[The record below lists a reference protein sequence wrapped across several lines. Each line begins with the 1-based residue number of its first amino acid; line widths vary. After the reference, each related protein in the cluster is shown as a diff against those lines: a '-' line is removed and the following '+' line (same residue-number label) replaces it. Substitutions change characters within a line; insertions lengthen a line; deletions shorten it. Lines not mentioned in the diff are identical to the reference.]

1 MTHLLFL
8 LAVLPS
14 PPLGSAGR
22 WVFLSFPGFTAR
34 TLSIQVTMSKP
45 PRAFAWLHQ
54 GGGSRAVKA
63 DETSA
68 ASVNA
73 HPLPSIPVL
82 GEQSSSVT
90 QPWHSPAPLPFPIL
104 WK

>member
-63 DETSA
+63 DETSSQRSSLA
-68 ASVNA
+68 INPSV
-73 HPLPSIPVL
+73 
-82 GEQSSSVT
+82 G
-90 QPWHSPAPLPFPIL
+90 
-104 WK
+104 